1 MAFLFNVE
9 GKAVF
14 PNTETLLLYPFKEIW
29 NRDKSKT
36 KENAL
41 EELTYI
47 EFMTSMKKTNPYR
60 QYPEGK
66 KDEVVRQDVI
76 TQKDWQPDNLIQE
89 AMQKIVEFQQKAS
102 TTYNYYIAAK
112 TAAES
117 MQDFFLTVD
126 VNERNFKTGNPVYKP
141 GDITRALNDTEK
153 VLANLKS
160 LEKKVE
166 EELYEETKTKGGKQI
181 SPFANRNSLNS

>member
-14 PNTETLLLYPFKEIW
+14 PNTETLLLRPYKDIW
-29 NRDKSKT
+29 ERDKSKS

-41 EELTYI
+41 EELAYI

-60 QYPEGK
+60 QYPEEK
-66 KDEVVRQDVI
+66 KHDIIVGDVI
-76 TQKDWQPDNLIQE
+76 SQIDWKPDELVIEAMENLI
-89 AMQKIVEFQQKAS
+89 EFQRNAS
-102 TTYNYYIAAK
+102 TTYNYYMSAK
-112 TAAES
+112 VAAEK
-117 MQDFFLTVD
+117 MQEFFNTVD
-126 VNERNFKTGNPVYKP
+126 INERNYKSGNPIYKP

-153 VLANLKS
+153 VLSNLKA

-181 SPFANRNSLNS
+181 SPFANRNSLG

>member
-14 PNTETLLLYPFKEIW
+14 PNTETLLLYPFKDIW
-29 NRDKSKT
+29 DRDKSKS

-76 TQKDWQPDNLIQE
+76 TQIDWQPDELVKE
-89 AMQKIVEFQQKAS
+89 AMQKIMQFQQGAS
-102 TTYNYYIAAK
+102 TTYNYYMAAK
-112 TAAES
+112 KAAEK
-117 MQDFFLTVD
+117 MQEFFEDVD
-126 VNERNFKTGNPVYKP
+126 INERNMKSGNPIYKP

-166 EELYEETKTKGGKQI
+166 EELYEETKTKGGKEI
-181 SPFANRNSLNS
+181 SPFASRNSLK